1 MKRHGTEPALQ
12 QLATLMRRSMEPE
25 DRPRSSPSD
34 VIGKSRLI
42 SGIASVGLR
51 VQDIERALRFYRDVV
66 GLDVAEGDGSDAA
79 LRSPG
84 GEVFLTLES
93 SGVTQPADPTA
104 TGLFHTAF
112 RFPTRADLGDALA
125 RLVDAG
131 YGVGAGDHLVSEAL
145 YVDDPDGNGVELYWD
160 RPVEEWPPP
169 TGDML
174 VPMATLPVDLDG
186 LLASGRRGEAV
197 GEPAPTRT
205 DIGHVHLQVSDID
218 ATVRFYVEEL
228 GLDLTAKLGRNAG
241 FFSSHGYHHNI
252 GANTWR
258 SLGSKPAGRERAGLE
273 RVVFTVTDGNELD
286 RLRER
291 LVDSEIATASEHET
305 VVVHDPDG

>member
-1 MKRHGTEPALQ
+1 MASVRAGQ
-12 QLATLMRRSMEPE
+12 
-25 DRPRSSPSD
+25 

-42 SGIASVGLR
+42 SGIARVDLR
-51 VQDIERALRFYRDVV
+51 VQDIERALGFYRGLV
-66 GLDVAEGDGSDAA
+66 GLEVAESDDSHAA
-79 LRSPG
+79 LRSSG
-84 GEVFLTLES
+84 GDVFLTLES
-93 SGVTQPADPTA
+93 RGVAQPADPTA

-112 RFPTRADLGDALA
+112 RFPTRPDLGDALA
-125 RLVDAG
+125 RLVDAR

-186 LLASGRRGEAV
+186 LLASGRGREAV
-197 GEPAPTRT
+197 GEPAPAGT

-218 ATVRFYVEEL
+218 ATVRFYVEEI
-228 GLDLTAKLGRNAG
+228 GLDLTAKLGHNAG

-258 SLGSKPAGRERAGLE
+258 SLGSKPAGREHAGLE
-273 RVVFTVTDGNELD
+273 RVVFAVTDGNELEG
-286 RLRER
+286 LRER
-291 LVDSEIATASEHET
+291 LADSENVSATGADSLI
-305 VVVHDPDG
+305 VHDPDGIELQFINR